1 VGAAALSSGLSSGCA
16 VVVVDVLS
24 FTTSTTVAV
33 ERGIAVFPHAW
44 HDSAA
49 EYARSVD
56 ARVAVGR
63 RRVDP
68 DHPWSLS
75 PAALLRAPHTP
86 RLVLPSPNGSTIAAA
101 ASGLVVAACL
111 RNATAV
117 GRWVSGQG
125 YGTPSRPVLVVPAG
139 ERWPDGSLRP
149 SLEDALGAGA
159 VISALASTMDP
170 SARPPSPAA
179 DPALSLAPASP
190 SPSPSPSPSLSTS
203 LSSWPSLSPEAAWLR
218 AAYLGTP
225 DVAAA
230 VRESASGRELIR
242 SGFAEDVDIA
252 VELDAST
259 VVPVL
264 TDGAFRP
271 APS

>member
-1 VGAAALSSGLSSGCA
+1 MTWFGQDPYGVRCEWGAVGAAVLSADSTA
-16 VVVVDVLS
+16 TVVVDVLS
-24 FTTSTTVAV
+24 FTTSTSVAV

-56 ARVAVGR
+56 AEVASGR
-63 RRVDP
+63 RLVDP

-111 RNATAV
+111 RNASAV
-117 GRWVSGQG
+117 ARWLSGQG
-125 YGTPSRPVLVVPAG
+125 YGTPARPVLVVPAG

-149 SLEDALGAGA
+149 SLEDGLGAGA
-159 VISALASTMDP
+159 VIAALASTMD
-170 SARPPSPAA
+170 SAV
-179 DPALSLAPASP
+179 
-190 SPSPSPSPSLSTS
+190 
-203 LSSWPSLSPEAAWLR
+203 LSSALSPEAAFMR

-225 DVAAA
+225 DVAGA
-230 VRESASGRELIR
+230 VRECASGRELIR
-242 SGFAEDVDIA
+242 SGFADDVAIA

-264 TDGAFRP
+264 TNGAFRP
-271 APS
+271 ALS

>member
-1 VGAAALSSGLSSGCA
+1 VLYGVHWERFHMSWFRQDPYGVRCDWGAQGAAALSSGPASGSA

-24 FTTSTTVAV
+24 FTTSTSVAV
-33 ERGIAVFPHAW
+33 ERGIAVFPYAW

-49 EYARSVD
+49 EYAQSID

-63 RRVDP
+63 RRVDA

-75 PAALLRAPHTP
+75 PAALLCAAHTP

-101 ASGLVVAACL
+101 AAGLVIAACL

-117 GRWVSGQG
+117 GLWLSRQG

-149 SLEDALGAGA
+149 SLEDGLGAGA
-159 VISALASTMDP
+159 VIAAFASTMDP
-170 SARPPSPAA
+170 
-179 DPALSLAPASP
+179 
-190 SPSPSPSPSLSTS
+190 
-203 LSSWPSLSPEAAWLR
+203 PSLSPEAAWLR
-218 AAYLGTP
+218 AGYLGTP

-242 SGFAEDVDIA
+242 SGFADDVDIA
-252 VELDAST
+252 VDLDAST

-271 APS
+271 ALS

>member
-1 VGAAALSSGLSSGCA
+1 MMWFGQDPYGVRCEWGAQGAAALSGPASGSAA

-24 FTTSTTVAV
+24 FTTSTSVAV
-33 ERGIAVFPHAW
+33 ERGIAVFPHPW

-63 RRVDP
+63 RHVDAG
-68 DHPWSLS
+68 HPWSLS
-75 PAALLRAPHTP
+75 PTALLRAPHTP

-117 GRWVSGQG
+117 GQWLSGQG
-125 YGTPSRPVLVVPAG
+125 YGTPSRPVLVIPAG

-149 SLEDALGAGA
+149 SLEDGLGAGA
-159 VISALASTMDP
+159 VIAAFASTMDP
-170 SARPPSPAA
+170 PT
-179 DPALSLAPASP
+179 P
-190 SPSPSPSPSLSTS
+190 SPSPSPLLS
-203 LSSWPSLSPEAAWLR
+203 PSLSPEAAWLR

-242 SGFAEDVDIA
+242 SGFADDVDIA

-271 APS
+271 APR

>member
-1 VGAAALSSGLSSGCA
+1 MTWFGQDPYGVRCEWGPEGAAALASGSAAL
-16 VVVVDVLS
+16 VVVDVLS
-24 FTTSTTVAV
+24 FTTSTVVAV
-33 ERGIAVFPHAW
+33 ERGIAVLPHPW
-44 HDSAA
+44 HDSAD

-63 RRVDP
+63 HRVDP

-75 PAALLRAPHTP
+75 PAGLRRAPHTP

-101 ASGLVVAACL
+101 ASGPVVAACL
-111 RNATAV
+111 RNASAV
-117 GRWVSGQG
+117 GRWLSGQG
-125 YGTPSRPVLVVPAG
+125 YGTPSRPLLVVPAG

-159 VISALASTMDP
+159 VIAALASTMDP
-170 SARPPSPAA
+170 AV
-179 DPALSLAPASP
+179 
-190 SPSPSPSPSLSTS
+190 
-203 LSSWPSLSPEAAWLR
+203 LSPEAALLR
-218 AAYLGTP
+218 AAYVGTP

-230 VRESASGRELIR
+230 VRECASGRELIQ
-242 SGFAEDVDIA
+242 GGYADDVDIA

-264 TDGAFRP
+264 IDGAFRP
-271 APS
+271 APAPPPS